1 MESATLSGPRGYA
14 RADGRAG
21 SAPQDGQEGYEPT
34 SPSSTRLRMLERGGL
49 LVVSLLAV
57 IGFLVYPTYP
67 TYDSI
72 YSIVWGREL
81 LDLQPLSFEAY
92 RAPTEHPLAI
102 VVGAVLSP
110 LGDVGARVWV
120 GLCIASFVALAAG
133 LYTMGKLAFTPLVGA
148 AAAAL
153 LLTRF
158 DFAFLAARG
167 YIDPAFLAMVV
178 WAGVLEMRSWKTAGG
193 PASSGHGPTASLPP
207 TRRFRHPSRGTSV
220 LVILALAGLLRPE
233 AWLLGGLYWLWVA
246 WPRADAPSPGRRAA
260 WALLVGAA
268 PVIWATTDLLVTGDP
283 LFSFTG
289 TTELAAELG
298 RAKGIE
304 AVPGALWAFL
314 IDLDKFP
321 VVIAGVLGLG
331 LAAWLAPTRLRMPL
345 GLFLAGVGT
354 FAAVGLAGLSVIARY
369 LLVPSLMVMLF
380 AGVAIAGWTMLNP
393 GTWARRVWI
402 AGAVCIVLG
411 GVVFTA
417 TRVNL
422 ARLDSELA
430 FRGQWRAS
438 LEQVLEAPDV
448 RAALACGPVSV
459 PNHKL
464 IPDVRWILDLPP
476 GQVVARSDPDSAGRL
491 DRGVSLLVHGRQAV
505 FSQALPD
512 ESSEVRHNLPLPGY
526 ERAAVSTYYGAYVN
540 C

>member
-1 MESATLSGPRGYA
+1 MSFKTRQYPNLMESATLSRSSGSAGV
-14 RADGRAG
+14 DGRGA
-21 SAPQDGQEGYEPT
+21 APQGGPEGYETGVPG
-34 SPSSTRLRMLERGGL
+34 STRLRRLERGGL
-49 LVVSLLAV
+49 LAVSLVAL
-57 IGFLVYPTYP
+57 IGFLLYPTYP

-72 YSIVWGREL
+72 YSMVWGREL

-102 VVGAVLSP
+102 VIGAVLSP
-110 LGDVGARVWV
+110 LGDVGARLWV
-120 GLCIASFVALAAG
+120 ALCIASFVALVAG

-178 WAGVLEMRSWKTAGG
+178 WAGVLEMRR
-193 PASSGHGPTASLPP
+193 P
-207 TRRFRHPSRGTSV
+207 RRGTSV

-233 AWLLGGLYWLWVA
+233 AWLLAGLYWLWVA
-246 WPRADAPSPGRRAA
+246 WPRADAPSVRRRAA
-260 WALLVGAA
+260 WLPLVAAA
-268 PVIWATTDLLVTGDP
+268 PVVWATTDLLVTGDP

-304 AVPGALWAFL
+304 AVPGALWTFL

-321 VVIAGVLGLG
+321 VVIAGILGLV

-345 GLFLAGVGT
+345 ALFLAGVGT
-354 FAAVGLAGLSVIARY
+354 FAVVGLGGLSVIARY

-380 AGVAIAGWTMLNP
+380 AGVAVAGWTMLNP
-393 GTWARRVWI
+393 GTWARRVWV

-422 ARLDSELA
+422 VRLDNELT

-476 GQVVARSDPDSAGRL
+476 GQVVARSDPDSVGRYE
-491 DRGVSLLVHGRQAV
+491 RGVSVLVHGRQAV
-505 FSQALPD
+505 FSQVLPE
-512 ESSEVRHNLPLPGY
+512 ESSQVRHNLPLPGY
-526 ERAAVSTYYGAYVN
+526 ERAATSEYYGAYVN

>member
-1 MESATLSGPRGYA
+1 MMSFKTRQYPNLMESATLSRPRGSA
-14 RADGRAG
+14 AAG
-21 SAPQDGQEGYEPT
+21 GPAPAAPQDGPEGYG
-34 SPSSTRLRMLERGGL
+34 SDGPSSKRLRMLERSGL
-49 LVVSLLAV
+49 LVVSVLAL

-72 YSIVWGREL
+72 YSIIWGREL
-81 LDLQPLSFEAY
+81 LGLEPLSFEAY

-102 VVGAVLSP
+102 AVGAVLSP
-110 LGDVGARVWV
+110 LGDVGARLWV
-120 GLCIASFVALAAG
+120 GLCIASFVALVAG
-133 LYTMGKLAFTPLVGA
+133 LYTMGKLAFTPMVGA

-167 YIDPAFLAMVV
+167 YIDPVFLAMVI
-178 WAGVLEMRSWKTAGG
+178 WAGVLEMRE
-193 PASSGHGPTASLPP
+193 P
-207 TRRFRHPSRGTSV
+207 RRGTSV

-233 AWLLGGLYWLWVA
+233 AWLLAGLYWLWVA
-246 WPRADAPSPGRRAA
+246 WPRAEAPSVRRRVA

-268 PVIWATTDLLVTGDP
+268 PVGWATTDLLVTGDP

-304 AVPGALWAFL
+304 AVPGALWTFL

-321 VVIAGVLGLG
+321 VVIAGILGLG

-345 GLFLAGVGT
+345 ALFCAGMGT

-369 LLVPSLMVMLF
+369 LLVPSLMVMLL

-393 GTWARRVWI
+393 GTWTRRVWI

-417 TRVNL
+417 TRVNP
-422 ARLDSELA
+422 ARLENELT
-430 FRGQWRAS
+430 FRGEWRAS

-448 RAALACGPVSV
+448 RAALSCGPVSV

-476 GQVVARSDPDSAGRL
+476 GQVVARSDPQSAGRY
-491 DRGVSLLVHGRQAV
+491 DRGVSVLVHGRQAV

-526 ERAAVSTYYGAYVN
+526 ERAAVSPYYGAYVN

>member
-1 MESATLSGPRGYA
+1 MSFKTRQYSNLMESATLSRPRGYA
-14 RADGRAG
+14 EADAVAG
-21 SAPQDGQEGYEPT
+21 AGPQDGLEGYEPAPPP
-34 SPSSTRLRMLERGGL
+34 SPRLRMLERGGL
-49 LVVSLLAV
+49 LAVSLIAL
-57 IGFLVYPTYP
+57 IGFLAYPTYP

-102 VVGAVLSP
+102 VVGAILSP
-110 LGDVGARVWV
+110 LGDLGARMWV

-153 LLTRF
+153 LITRF
-158 DFAFLAARG
+158 DFGFLAARG

-178 WAGVLEMRSWKTAGG
+178 WAGVLEMRR
-193 PASSGHGPTASLPP
+193 P
-207 TRRFRHPSRGTSV
+207 RRGTLI

-246 WPRADAPSPGRRAA
+246 WPRADAPSLGRRAA
-260 WALLVGAA
+260 WVLLVGAA
-268 PVIWATTDLLVTGDP
+268 PVIWATTDLVVTGDP

-314 IDLDKFP
+314 IDLNKFP
-321 VVIAGVLGLG
+321 VVIAGILGLG

-345 GLFLAGVGT
+345 ALFCAGVGT
-354 FAAVGLAGLSVIARY
+354 FAAVGLGGLSVIARY

-411 GVVFTA
+411 GAVFTA

-422 ARLDSELA
+422 ARLDNELA

-438 LEQVLEAPDV
+438 LEQVLGAPDV

-491 DRGVSLLVHGRQAV
+491 DRGVSVLVHGRQAV

-512 ESSEVRHNLPLPGY
+512 ESSEVRHNLPLPDY
-526 ERAAVSTYYGAYVN
+526 ERVAVSTYYGAYVN